1 MSEFM
6 DRARAEA
13 ERRWPGCALHQVCE
27 HQMRDEFQERDRFLT
42 GAQWASEQ
50 EPTDA
55 EVEAAARVIVFQFDY
70 GQRQW
75 DDASEQARSQA
86 LYEARDA
93 LRAAQKVRA
102 GQ

>member
-13 ERRWPGCALHQVCE
+13 EQTIDHMGE
-27 HQMRDEFQERDRFLT
+27 
-42 GAQWASEQ
+42 GAWADGVRYGIYVGVASAAEQ

-55 EVEAAARVIVFQFDY
+55 EVEAADKAFHEVIMSGEWVTQ
-70 GQRQW
+70 
-75 DDASEQARSQA
+75 EQAIRA
-86 LYEARDA
+86 A

>member
-13 ERRWPGCALHQVCE
+13 ERRWPGC
-27 HQMRDEFQERDRFLT
+27 DRFLA
-42 GAQWASEQ
+42 GVQWSVEQ

-55 EVEAAARVIVFQFDY
+55 EIEVVARALFEDEVGPGNIAYYWGDRRDTDL
-70 GQRQW
+70 RQHW
-75 DDASEQARSQA
+75 LDLARA
-86 LYEARDA
+86 VL
-93 LRAAQKVRA
+93 LAAQKVRA